1 MMEPRMDISQLFP
14 EGFNAMLALEGA
26 MRNSSIDEKLY
37 KLIKIRA
44 SQINGCAYC
53 INMHTR
59 EARAVGE
66 TEQRIYCLN
75 AWREAP
81 FYTDQERAVLALTE
95 SVTLLASTHVPDEV
109 YEAATAVFTKE
120 EVAMIT
126 MGIVVINAW
135 NRIVVTSRTLP
146 D

>member
-1 MMEPRMDISQLFP
+1 MESRMDISQLFP

-26 MRNSSIDEKLY
+26 MRNSSIDKKLY

-59 EARAVGE
+59 EARAAGE

-75 AWREAP
+75 AWGEAP
-81 FYTDQERAVLALTE
+81 FYTDQERAALALTE
-95 SVTLLASTHVPDEV
+95 SVTLLASTHVPDDV
-109 YEAATAVFTKE
+109 YATATAVFTKE
-120 EVAMIT
+120 EVAIIT
-126 MGIVVINAW
+126 MAIVVINAW